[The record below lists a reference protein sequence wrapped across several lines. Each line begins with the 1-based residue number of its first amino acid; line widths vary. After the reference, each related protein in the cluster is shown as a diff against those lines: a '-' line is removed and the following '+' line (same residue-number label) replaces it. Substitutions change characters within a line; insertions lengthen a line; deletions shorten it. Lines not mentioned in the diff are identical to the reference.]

1 MDIGKTKENFDKDRR
16 PKCFNYNIYRH
27 IVNDCQ
33 RPKKKQDIRK
43 CYKYDKMGH
52 ITKNCRSG

>member
-52 ITKNCRSG
+52 ITKN